1 MREPVAV
8 QVVGQ
13 VPNTAEFHKGRV
25 EWASRHLKEAHAKG
39 ADRFVPECLDLYR
52 ILLCHQVQQ
61 TASHGSREHHIKTS
75 FALYDAESEAAL
87 KAMLL
92 DQGYT
97 VDFRPFS
104 RGSTAGLGF

>member
-1 MREPVAV
+1 MREPDAV

-13 VPNTAEFHKGRV
+13 VPDTAEFHKGRV

-61 TASHGSREHHIKTS
+61 TASHGSREHHFKTS
-75 FALYDAESEAAL
+75 FAHNDAEAEAAL
-87 KAMLL
+87 KGLL
-92 DQGYT
+92 LALGYT
-97 VDFRPFS
+97 VGYRP
-104 RGSTAGLGF
+104 